1 MKSKWILFPLGYFKA
16 QLEGFHRLG
25 SDFTEHLTH
34 LSNFLLGHVGYHGS
48 RAFSRFTVDTCGG
61 GGGRHMVYA
70 TFNYRSRSRKV
81 PKSRKAW
88 PLAPNSMT
96 CRLWVTVERAF
107 NP

>member
-1 MKSKWILFPLGYFKA
+1 MKSKWVLFPLGYFKA

-61 GGGRHMVYA
+61 GGVIWCMLLLIIEVGHGRSQSPGKHG
-70 TFNYRSRSRKV
+70 
-81 PKSRKAW
+81 
-88 PLAPNSMT
+88 LL
-96 CRLWVTVERAF
+96 RLIL
-107 NP
+107 